1 VKVAISSDFFTAL
14 SKLPKTQM
22 GKTIKLVEKFK
33 NNPNASGLNY
43 EKLHATK
50 NMYSLR
56 VDNSYR
62 CIVMSPE
69 KNDVYIL
76 LWVDNHDDAYDWA
89 KKHRCLVNSET
100 GSLEI
105 IQTEYSVESITI
117 SPKQD
122 KVSFFSHFKD
132 KELLKLG
139 INDKLLEYVKTIDN
153 EDELDSMRAYITEEV
168 YEALFYLLAGE
179 SYESVYNYLYEDNIT
194 VKDDDFA
201 TALENNSSKRTF
213 YVVEENDTELM
224 NMLNAPLEKWRVF
237 LHPTQRKLVE
247 KEYNG
252 PVRVLGGAGTG
263 KTVVAMH
270 RAKYLASQIS
280 LFDNKKILFTTYTK
294 NLAIDI
300 YENLKK
306 ICDEETLSK
315 IEVKN
320 LDQWVYEFLNKHG
333 YKNEIVYSNKTDGL
347 WEQALISKPSK
358 LDLTDSFFKEEWERV
373 IQENAV
379 STLNDY
385 IKVSRAGRGTRLSRT
400 QRKLIWEVFE
410 EYKLLLSS
418 KNYKEPSDAMRDA
431 RTIIKSEKLDSHYSN
446 IIIDEA
452 QDLNAEA
459 FRLIRDIVSESK
471 NDIFIV
477 GDAHQRIY
485 GHKVVLSQCGIN
497 IRGRGKKLKLN
508 YRTTDEIRKWAA
520 SLLNSER
527 IDDMD
532 DGVDTS
538 SDYKSLYHGPK
549 PIIKSFESYEKEVE
563 FINKYIRELKIED
576 ENSKICI
583 VARTQK
589 IIDNYCNYFTD
600 SDISTIRISRNSK
613 DNISN
618 KGIRLATMH
627 RVKGLDFDHVIIASM
642 NDGVVPLVFSDKSDE
657 QQIENE
663 KLLKEKSLVFV
674 AATRAKKS
682 LLVTTYVNK
691 SRFIELVEPHLCCC

>member
-1 VKVAISSDFFTAL
+1 MKVAISSDFFTAL
-14 SKLPKTQM
+14 AKLPKTQI

-33 NNPNASGLNY
+33 SNPNSSGLNY

-50 NMYSLR
+50 NMHSLR
-56 VDNSYR
+56 VDGSYR

-89 KKHRCLVNSET
+89 KKHKCSVNTET

-105 IQTEYSVESITI
+105 IQTQHSVEDIII
-117 SPKQD
+117 SPKAE
-122 KVSFFSHFKD
+122 KPSFFSHFKD

-139 INDKLLEYVKTIDN
+139 VNDELLKYVKAINDEA
-153 EDELDSMRAYITEEV
+153 ELDSMRTYLTEEV

-179 SYESVYNYLYEDNIT
+179 NYDSVYNYLYADNTT
-194 VKDDDFA
+194 VVDNDFT
-201 TALENNSSKRTF
+201 TALENDSSKRTF
-213 YVVEENDTELM
+213 YVVEKDDTELM

-280 LFDNKKILFTTYTK
+280 LFDNQKILFTTYTK
-294 NLAIDI
+294 NLVIDI

-320 LDQWVYEFLNKHG
+320 LDQWVYEYLTKHG
-333 YKNEIVYSNKTDGL
+333 YKNEIVYSNKTDDL
-347 WEQALISKPSK
+347 WESALASKPQN
-358 LDLTDSFFKEEWERV
+358 LELEDSFFKEEWERV
-373 IQENAV
+373 VQANSV
-379 STLNDY
+379 NTLNDY

-410 EYKLLLSS
+410 EYKLLLST
-418 KNYKEPSDAMRDA
+418 KNYKEPSDAMRDV
-431 RTIIKSEKLDSHYSN
+431 RVLLKQHGDDGLYSHVVV
-446 IIIDEA
+446 DEA
-452 QDLNAEA
+452 QDFNAEA
-459 FRLIRDIVSESK
+459 FRLIRDMVPESK
-471 NDIFIV
+471 NDIFIA

-485 GHKVVLSQCGIN
+485 GHKVVLGQCGIK
-497 IRGRGKKLKLN
+497 IIGRSKKLKLN
-508 YRTTDEIRKWAA
+508 YRTTDEIRKWAVR
-520 SLLNSER
+520 LLSGEN

-532 DGVDTS
+532 DGVDTN
-538 SDYKSLYHGPK
+538 SDYKSLYHGPE
-549 PIIKSFESYEKEVE
+549 PLVKSFESYEDEVY
-563 FINKYIRELKIED
+563 FIDKYIQNIKKDDSESR
-576 ENSKICI
+576 ICI

-589 IIDNYCNYFTD
+589 IIDAYSQYFTD
-600 SDISTIRISRNSK
+600 KNISTVKISRNTK

-618 KGIRLATMH
+618 NGIRLATMH

-642 NDGVVPLVFSDKSDE
+642 NAGVVPLVLSERSDE
-657 QQIENE
+657 QQIEDE
-663 KLLKEKSLVFV
+663 KLLREKSIVFV

-682 LLVTTYVNK
+682 LLVTYYGDK
-691 SRFIELVEPHLCCC
+691 SEIL

>member
-1 VKVAISSDFFTAL
+1 MKVAISSDFFTAL

-33 NNPNASGLNY
+33 SNPKASGLNY

-56 VDNSYR
+56 VDGSYR

-89 KKHRCLVNSET
+89 KKHKCSVNTET

-105 IQTEYSVESITI
+105 IQTQHSVKDITI
-117 SPKQD
+117 FPKAENQ
-122 KVSFFSHFKD
+122 SFFSHFKD

-139 INDKLLEYVKTIDN
+139 VNNDLLEYVKAIDN
-153 EDELDSMRAYITEEV
+153 EAELDSMRTYITEEV

-179 SYESVYNYLYEDNIT
+179 SYDSVYNYLYVDNTT
-194 VKDDDFA
+194 VLDDDFTA
-201 TALENNSSKRTF
+201 ALENDSSKRTF
-213 YVVEENDTELM
+213 YVVEKDDTELM

-280 LFDNKKILFTTYTK
+280 LFENKKILFTTYTK

-320 LDQWVYEFLNKHG
+320 LDQWVYEFLTKHG
-333 YKNEIVYSNKTDGL
+333 YKNEIVYSNKTDEL
-347 WEQALISKPSK
+347 WENALTAKSQGLEIE
-358 LDLTDSFFKEEWERV
+358 DSFFKEEWERV
-373 IQENAV
+373 VQSNSV
-379 STLNDY
+379 NTLNDY
-385 IKVSRAGRGTRLSRT
+385 IKVSRAGRGTRLSRA

-410 EYKLLLSS
+410 EYKLLLST
-418 KNYKEPSDAMRDA
+418 KNYKESSDAMRDVRVLLKQSA
-431 RTIIKSEKLDSHYSN
+431 DDGLYSHAVV
-446 IIIDEA
+446 DEA
-452 QDLNAEA
+452 QDFNAEA
-459 FRLIRDIVSESK
+459 FRLIRDLVPESK
-471 NDIFIV
+471 NDIFIA

-485 GHKVVLSQCGIN
+485 GHKVVLGQCGIK
-497 IRGRGKKLKLN
+497 IIGRSKKLKLN
-508 YRTTDEIRKWAA
+508 YRTTDEIRRWAVG
-520 SLLNSER
+520 LLIGEN

-532 DGVDTS
+532 DGVDTN
-538 SDYKSLYHGPK
+538 SDYKSLYHGPE
-549 PIIKSFESYEKEVE
+549 PLVKSFESYEDEVS
-563 FINKYIRELKIED
+563 FIDKYIQNIKKED
-576 ENSKICI
+576 VDSRICI

-589 IIDNYCNYFTD
+589 IIDAYSQYFTNKNVF
-600 SDISTIRISRNSK
+600 TVKISRNTK

-642 NDGVVPLVFSDKSDE
+642 NDGIVPLEVSEKSDE
-657 QQIENE
+657 QQIEDE
-663 KLLKEKSLVFV
+663 KLLREKSIVFV

-682 LLVTTYVNK
+682 LLVTYYGNK
-691 SRFIELVEPHLCCC
+691 SVIL

>member
-1 VKVAISSDFFTAL
+1 MKVAISSDFFTAL
-14 SKLPKTQM
+14 AKLPKTQI

-33 NNPNASGLNY
+33 SNPNSSGLNY

-50 NMYSLR
+50 NMHSLR
-56 VDNSYR
+56 VDGSYR

-89 KKHRCLVNSET
+89 KKHKCSVNTET

-105 IQTEYSVESITI
+105 IQTQHSIEDIII
-117 SPKQD
+117 SPKAE
-122 KVSFFSHFKD
+122 KPSFFSHFKD

-139 INDKLLEYVKTIDN
+139 VNDELLKYVKAINDEA
-153 EDELDSMRAYITEEV
+153 ELDSMRTYLTEEV

-179 SYESVYNYLYEDNIT
+179 NYDSVYNYLYADNTT
-194 VKDDDFA
+194 VVDNDFT
-201 TALENNSSKRTF
+201 TALENDSSKRTF
-213 YVVEENDTELM
+213 YVVKKDDTELM

-280 LFDNKKILFTTYTK
+280 LFDNQKILFTTYTK
-294 NLAIDI
+294 NLVIDI

-320 LDQWVYEFLNKHG
+320 LDQWVYEYLTKHG
-333 YKNEIVYSNKTDGL
+333 YKNEIVYSNKTDDL
-347 WEQALISKPSK
+347 WESALASKPQN
-358 LDLTDSFFKEEWERV
+358 LELEDSFFKEEWERV
-373 IQENAV
+373 VQANSV
-379 STLNDY
+379 NTLNDY

-410 EYKLLLSS
+410 EYKLLLST
-418 KNYKEPSDAMRDA
+418 KNYKEPSDAMRDV
-431 RTIIKSEKLDSHYSN
+431 RVLLKQHGDDGLYSHVVV
-446 IIIDEA
+446 DEA
-452 QDLNAEA
+452 QDFNAEA
-459 FRLIRDIVSESK
+459 FRLIRDMVPESK
-471 NDIFIV
+471 NDIFIA

-485 GHKVVLSQCGIN
+485 GHKVVLGQCGIK
-497 IRGRGKKLKLN
+497 IIGRSKKLKLN
-508 YRTTDEIRKWAA
+508 YRTTDEIRKWAVR
-520 SLLNSER
+520 LLSGEN

-532 DGVDTS
+532 DGVDTN
-538 SDYKSLYHGPK
+538 SDYKSLYHGPE
-549 PIIKSFESYEKEVE
+549 PLVKSFESYEDEVY
-563 FINKYIRELKIED
+563 FIDKYIQNIKKDDSESR
-576 ENSKICI
+576 ICI

-589 IIDNYCNYFTD
+589 IIDAYSQYFTD
-600 SDISTIRISRNSK
+600 KNISTVKISRNTK

-618 KGIRLATMH
+618 NGIRLATMH

-642 NDGVVPLVFSDKSDE
+642 NTGVVPLVLSERSDE
-657 QQIENE
+657 QQIEDE
-663 KLLKEKSLVFV
+663 KLLREKSIVFV

-682 LLVTTYVNK
+682 LLVTYYGDK
-691 SRFIELVEPHLCCC
+691 SEIL

>member
-1 VKVAISSDFFTAL
+1 MKVAISSDFFTAL
-14 SKLPKTQM
+14 AKLPKTQI

-33 NNPNASGLNY
+33 SNPNSSGLNY

-50 NMYSLR
+50 NMHSLR
-56 VDNSYR
+56 VDGSYR

-69 KNDVYIL
+69 KNDIYIL

-89 KKHRCLVNSET
+89 KKHKCSVNTET

-105 IQTEYSVESITI
+105 IQTQHSVEDIII
-117 SPKQD
+117 SPKAE
-122 KVSFFSHFKD
+122 KPSFFSHFKD

-139 INDKLLEYVKTIDN
+139 VNDELLKYVKAINDEA
-153 EDELDSMRAYITEEV
+153 ELDSMRTYLTEEV

-179 SYESVYNYLYEDNIT
+179 NYDSVYNYLYADNTT
-194 VKDDDFA
+194 VVDNDFT
-201 TALENNSSKRTF
+201 TALENDSSKRTF
-213 YVVEENDTELM
+213 YVVKKDDTELM

-280 LFDNKKILFTTYTK
+280 LFDNQKILFTTYTK
-294 NLAIDI
+294 NLVIDI

-320 LDQWVYEFLNKHG
+320 LDQWVYEYLTKHG
-333 YKNEIVYSNKTDGL
+333 YKNEIVYSNKTDDL
-347 WEQALISKPSK
+347 WESALASKPQN
-358 LDLTDSFFKEEWERV
+358 LELEDSFFKEEWERV
-373 IQENAV
+373 VQANSV
-379 STLNDY
+379 NTLNDY

-410 EYKLLLSS
+410 EYKLLLST
-418 KNYKEPSDAMRDA
+418 KNYKEPSDAMRDV
-431 RTIIKSEKLDSHYSN
+431 RVLLKQHGDDGLYSHVVV
-446 IIIDEA
+446 DEA
-452 QDLNAEA
+452 QDFNAEA
-459 FRLIRDIVSESK
+459 FRLIRDMVPESK
-471 NDIFIV
+471 NDIFIA

-485 GHKVVLSQCGIN
+485 GHKVVLGQCGIK
-497 IRGRGKKLKLN
+497 IIGRSKKLKLN
-508 YRTTDEIRKWAA
+508 YRTTDEIRKWAVR
-520 SLLNSER
+520 LLSGEN

-532 DGVDTS
+532 DGVDTN
-538 SDYKSLYHGPK
+538 SDYKSLYHGPE
-549 PIIKSFESYEKEVE
+549 PLVKSFESYEDEVY
-563 FINKYIRELKIED
+563 FIDKYIQNIKKDDSESR
-576 ENSKICI
+576 ICI

-589 IIDNYCNYFTD
+589 IIDAYSQYFTD
-600 SDISTIRISRNSK
+600 KNISTVKISRNTK

-618 KGIRLATMH
+618 NGIRLATMH

-642 NDGVVPLVFSDKSDE
+642 NTGVVPLVLSERSDE
-657 QQIENE
+657 QQIEDE
-663 KLLKEKSLVFV
+663 KLLREKSIVFV

-682 LLVTTYVNK
+682 LLVTYYGDK
-691 SRFIELVEPHLCCC
+691 SEIL

>member
-1 VKVAISSDFFTAL
+1 MKVAISSDFFTAL

-33 NNPNASGLNY
+33 NNPKASGLNY

-56 VDNSYR
+56 VDGSYR

-89 KKHRCLVNSET
+89 KKHKCSVNTQT

-105 IQTEYSVESITI
+105 IQTQHNAEEISI
-117 SPKQD
+117 SPKAQHP
-122 KVSFFSHFKD
+122 SFFNRFKD

-139 INDKLLEYVKTIDN
+139 VSEELLEYVKAIDS
-153 EDELDSMRAYITEEV
+153 EADLDSMRTYITEEV
-168 YEALFYLLAGE
+168 YEALFYLLAGD
-179 SYESVYNYLYEDNIT
+179 SYESVYNYLYADNTT
-194 VKDDDFA
+194 VADDDYT
-201 TALENNSSKRTF
+201 TALENDSSKRTF
-213 YVVEENDTELM
+213 YVVEEDDTELM

-280 LFDNKKILFTTYTK
+280 LFENKKILFTTYTK
-294 NLAIDI
+294 NIAIDI

-306 ICDEETLSK
+306 ICDEEILSK

-320 LDQWVYEFLNKHG
+320 LDQWVYEFLTKHG
-333 YKNEIVYSNKTDGL
+333 YKNKIVYSDKTDKL
-347 WEQALISKPSK
+347 WERALLAKPTT
-358 LDLTDSFFKEEWERV
+358 LEVEDSFFKEEWERV
-373 IQENAV
+373 IQPN
-379 STLNDY
+379 SINTLNEY
-385 IKVSRAGRGTRLSRT
+385 IKVSRIGRGTRLNRS

-410 EYKLLLSS
+410 EYKLLLSN

-431 RTIIKSEKLDSHYSN
+431 RVLLKQSDSDGLYSHIIV
-446 IIIDEA
+446 DEA
-452 QDLNAEA
+452 QDFSAEA
-459 FRLIRDIVSESK
+459 FRLIRDMVPKSK

-485 GHKVVLSQCGIN
+485 GHKVVLGQCGIE
-497 IRGRGKKLKLN
+497 IVGRGKKLKLN
-508 YRTTDEIRKWAA
+508 YRTTDEIRKWAVG
-520 SLLNSER
+520 LLKGEQ
-527 IDDMD
+527 IDDLD
-532 DGVDTS
+532 NGIDS
-538 SDYKSLYHGPK
+538 NSDYKSLYHGPK
-549 PIIKSFESYEKEVE
+549 PLIKGFESYEDEIN
-563 FINKYIRELKIED
+563 FIYNYIQNIKKED
-576 ENSKICI
+576 EDSRICI

-589 IIDNYCNYFTD
+589 IVDAYSRYFT
-600 SDISTIRISRNSK
+600 SKNIPIVKISRNTK
-613 DNISN
+613 DDISD

-627 RVKGLDFDHVIIASM
+627 RVKGLDFDHMIIASM
-642 NDGVVPLVFSDKSDE
+642 NDGITPLEISEKSTE
-657 QQIENE
+657 KQIENE
-663 KLLKEKSLVFV
+663 RLLKEKSLIFV

-682 LLVTTYVNK
+682 LLVTYHGNK
-691 SRFIELVEPHLCCC
+691 SKILKN